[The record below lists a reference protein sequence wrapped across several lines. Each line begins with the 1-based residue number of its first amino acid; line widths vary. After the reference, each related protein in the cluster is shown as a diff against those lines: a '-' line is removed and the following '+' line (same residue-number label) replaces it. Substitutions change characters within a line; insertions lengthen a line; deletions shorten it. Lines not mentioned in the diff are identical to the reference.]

1 MDTVISIEDVA
12 KSFGE
17 KKVLNGVN
25 IDVRRGESLVI
36 IGRSGCGKSVLLKHI
51 VGLIH
56 PDRGTVRVFDK
67 DMDTVKG
74 KELAETRKKIGML
87 FQSAALLD
95 SLSVAEN
102 VGLGLREARHYPE
115 AEIERII
122 EEKLEMVGMAG
133 TGEIYPS
140 ELSGGMRKRVGLA
153 RAIATDPEILLY
165 DEPTTGLD
173 PITAD
178 IINDLINDFRSKLSI
193 TSVSVTH
200 DMKAAYKTA
209 DRIVMLHDG
218 VVEYEGTPEQIKNS
232 GNAVVDQFIS
242 GRADGP
248 IQIT

>member
-1 MDTVISIEDVA
+1 MDTVIHIENIA
-12 KSFGE
+12 KSFG
-17 KKVLNGVN
+17 KKQVLNGV
-25 IDVRRGESLVI
+25 DLAVRRGESVVI

-51 VGLIH
+51 VGLIQ
-56 PDRGTVRVFDK
+56 PDRGTVRVFDQ
-67 DMDTVKG
+67 DMKTVRG
-74 KELAETRKKIGML
+74 KQLAETRKKIGML

-95 SLSVAEN
+95 SLTVAEN
-102 VGLGLREARHYPE
+102 VGLGLREGWKYSE
-115 AEIERII
+115 DEINRRV

-140 ELSGGMRKRVGLA
+140 DLSGGMRKRVGMA

-173 PITAD
+173 PITSD
-178 IINDLINDFRSKLSI
+178 IINDLINDFRSKMDI

-218 VVEYEGTPEQIKNS
+218 VVEYEGTPEQVKNS
-232 GNAVVDQFIS
+232 GNDKVDQFIN

-248 IQIT
+248 IRIT

>member
-1 MDTVISIEDVA
+1 M
-12 KSFGE
+12 
-17 KKVLNGVN
+17 
-25 IDVRRGESLVI
+25 
-36 IGRSGCGKSVLLKHI
+36 
-51 VGLIH
+51 
-56 PDRGTVRVFDK
+56 RVFDQ
-67 DMDTVKG
+67 DMKTVRG
-74 KELAETRKKIGML
+74 KQLAETRKKIGML

-95 SLSVAEN
+95 SLTVAEN
-102 VGLGLREARHYPE
+102 VGLGLREGWKYSE
-115 AEIERII
+115 DEISRRV

-140 ELSGGMRKRVGLA
+140 DLSGGMRKRVGMA

-173 PITAD
+173 PITSD
-178 IINDLINDFRSKLSI
+178 IINDLINDFRSKMDI

-218 VVEYEGTPEQIKNS
+218 VVEYEGTPEQVKNS
-232 GNAVVDQFIS
+232 GNDKVDQFIN

-248 IQIT
+248 IRIT